1 MPARYDVIVV
11 GAGPAGATAAQLAAE
26 AGYHTLLID
35 KANFPRHKTC
45 AGWINR
51 LVFERF
57 PYLAPYKDALVDCAF
72 YGAAFLDR
80 DLHRAAHWSQRQPA
94 GYLTLRSKFDN
105 TLKDMAVASGAE
117 FRSGAGIAALSQTE
131 TKVEVRLDTGDE
143 FQAQVLIGAD
153 GVHSRVAALAGLRAD
168 WAEDEYVRCANEDIP
183 YPAEALEQF
192 YSRRILLL
200 ALQFGGLRGYGW
212 IFPKREHICVGI
224 GGRLDRGVHMRDLYL
239 SFFTAAQ
246 QHGYLPAE
254 LSSQQV
260 YYALDPAG
268 AVNKGKP
275 LVHGRVVLVGDAGGF
290 VSGST
295 GEGIYPAMESARLA
309 VELADRG
316 LRAGNVAM
324 HLASFQ
330 TAWRTR
336 LGNYLRDLPG
346 SEQTARGIEW
356 IFRSRLAC
364 AVAARM
370 GLFGEPLGWRTL
382 ARALWS

>member
-11 GAGPAGATAAQLAAE
+11 GAGPAGATAAKLAVE

-35 KANFPRHKTC
+35 KINFPRHKTC

-57 PYLAPYKDALVDCAF
+57 PYLVAYEDALIDCAF
-72 YGAAFLDR
+72 YGVAFLDR
-80 DLHRAAHWSQRQPA
+80 ELHRAARWSQRQPA
-94 GYLTLRSKFDN
+94 GYLSLRSKFD
-105 TLKDMAVASGAE
+105 TGLKDIAVASGAE
-117 FRSGAGIAALSQTE
+117 FRSGSGIAALSQTE
-131 TKVEVRLDTGDE
+131 TKVEARLDAGDL

-153 GVHSRVAALAGLRAD
+153 GVHSRVAALAGLRLD

-183 YPAEALEQF
+183 YPAEAVARF
-192 YSRRILLL
+192 YSQRIVLL
-200 ALQFGGLRGYGW
+200 ALQFHGLRGYGW

-224 GGRLDRGVHMRDLYL
+224 GGRLDRGEHIRDLYL

-260 YYALDPAG
+260 CYALDPAG

-275 LVHGRVVLVGDAGGF
+275 LVRGRVVLVGDAGGF

-324 HLASFQ
+324 HLAAFQ
-330 TAWRTR
+330 TAWQTR
-336 LGNYLRDLPG
+336 LGNYLRGLPG
-346 SEQTARGIEW
+346 GEQTARRSEW
-356 IFRSRLAC
+356 IFRSRLEC

-370 GLFGEPLGWRTL
+370 FLYGEPPGWRTL
-382 ARALWS
+382 VRALWS